1 MGEGAEQGEGARRA
15 PLEVEVERLPP
26 ADAAQERADGTPAEK
41 LAELERAV
49 GPVVAG
55 LLVDLLDAAT
65 VSPLLGL
72 LLGWPLGAY
81 VLRKAGLPPERTVLL
96 GGLVGVYC
104 ALPGTF
110 AIPVATVVGAL
121 VKVRQVMGGR

>member
-1 MGEGAEQGEGARRA
+1 MGDRGEPEEGERRA

-26 ADAAQERADGTPAEK
+26 GGAAREGPEGATAEK

-49 GPVVAG
+49 GPIVAG

-65 VSPLLGL
+65 LSPLLGL

-81 VLRKAGLPPERTVLL
+81 VLRKAGLPPERTVLQ

>member
-1 MGEGAEQGEGARRA
+1 MEPEEGARRA

-26 ADAAQERADGTPAEK
+26 ADGAQEQAEGTAVEK

-72 LLGWPLGAY
+72 LLGWPLGSY
-81 VLRKAGLPPERTVLL
+81 VLRKAGLPTQRAVLL

-110 AIPVATVVGAL
+110 AIPVATIFGAL